1 MINIAI
7 IGFGRWGEKLYDYFI
22 GKEDI
27 SVKWIYNRTFVNIG
41 RKEAFT
47 VNLEDIIND
56 NFLDIVFIST
66 SVNSHYDL
74 VVKLISYQNLIV
86 EKPTFQSFSDFNK
99 INKDLHE
106 KIFTNYIFYYS
117 KGINFFQEKIDL
129 SADGPYEI
137 VVNITQQNGNN
148 DNVLNNLFCH
158 VVSIVIK
165 FGLYEELNS
174 ILSNININLDKDN
187 HISIFTHNK
196 NNKSITLI
204 SDSRTG
210 VNKRRYIYIK
220 DKKSTYYFDFKS
232 DESFVYTNYDK
243 QIPNNQSV
251 QFFSEKDNLITMINA
266 SLDKTHRAENLL
278 LSKKV
283 MMVLDKIRI
292 KL

>member
-7 IGFGRWGEKLYDYFI
+7 VGFGRWGERLYDYFI
-22 GKEDI
+22 GKEEI
-27 SVKWIYNRTFVNIG
+27 SVKWIYNRTFVNIE

-47 VNLEDIIND
+47 INLEDIISD
-56 NFLDIVFIST
+56 NYLDIVFIST
-66 SVNSHYDL
+66 SVNSHYHL
-74 VVKLISYQNLIV
+74 VEKLITYQNLIV
-86 EKPTFQSFSDFNK
+86 EKPTFQSFSDFSK
-99 INKDLHE
+99 INKDLH
-106 KIFTNYIFYYS
+106 KRIFTNYIYYYS
-117 KGINFFQEKIDL
+117 NGINYIHEEKAV

-158 VVSIVIK
+158 VISIVIK
-165 FGLYEELNS
+165 FGLYDELKT
-174 ILSNININLDKDN
+174 ILNNININLDKDD
-187 HISIFTHNK
+187 HISIFSHNK

-210 VNKRRYIYIK
+210 VNKKRYIYIK
-220 DKKSTYYFDFKS
+220 DIKSTYYFDFKS
-232 DESFVYTNYDK
+232 DESFLYTDYDK
-243 QIPNNQSV
+243 QFPNNQSV
-251 QFFSEKDNLITMINA
+251 KFFSEKDNLITMINA

-283 MMVLDKIRI
+283 MMVLDQIRI